1 MDNKEKILS
10 CALQLFSNRGYDAV
24 GVQEIVNEAGIT
36 KPTLYHYFGSKEGL
50 LQSLLTLKH
59 EGLLNCISQ
68 AAEYEGDLPL
78 TMYQLTQAYFNYV
91 KENRTFYRM
100 LLAMRFYPPASDGY
114 KVARPLV
121 NKQIQVLEE
130 FFAKASMQHGNMK
143 GRQRTYAI
151 TYLGMINAYIELHDS
166 EDALEEE
173 NLIRKAT
180 HQFMHG
186 IFS

>member
-1 MDNKEKILS
+1 MDNKEKILT
-10 CALQLFSNRGYDAV
+10 CALELFSDRGYDAV

-36 KPTLYHYFGSKEGL
+36 KPTLYYYFGSKEGL

-59 EGLLNCISQ
+59 EGLIKRLSQ
-68 AAEYEGDLPL
+68 AAEYKGDLPL
-78 TMYQLTQAYFNYV
+78 TMYRLTQAYFDYA
-91 KENRTFYRM
+91 KENRIFYRM

-121 NKQIQVLEE
+121 NEQIRVLEE
-130 FFAKASMQHGNMK
+130 LFTKASIQHGNMK

-151 TYLGMINAYIELHDS
+151 TYLGMVNAYIELHDN
-166 EDALEEE
+166 EDSLEED

>member
-1 MDNKEKILS
+1 MDNKEKILD
-10 CALQLFSNRGYDAV
+10 CALELFSNKGYDAV
-24 GVQEIVNEAGIT
+24 GVQEIVNEVGIT

-50 LQSLLTLKH
+50 LQSLLNVKH
-59 EGLLNCISQ
+59 EDLLRRISH
-68 AAEYEGDLPL
+68 AAAYKGDLPL
-78 TMYQLTQAYFNYV
+78 AMYQLTKAYFNYA
-91 KENRTFYRM
+91 KEHRTFYRM

-114 KVARPLV
+114 KVARPLI
-121 NKQIQVLEE
+121 NEQIQVLEE
-130 FFAKASMQHGNMK
+130 LFAKASMHHGNMK

-151 TYLGMINAYIELHDS
+151 TYLGMVNAYIELQDN
-166 EDALEEE
+166 EDYLVEE